1 VAPIGVTAPPGAI
14 GTKVNLSKSGMIT
27 RIGWDG
33 YLARVIDPLVKK
45 MLPAG
50 AADAD
55 EMIPTRSN
63 IRVPLM
69 MNRELGRQ
77 CRSYTNVP
85 VLWQMTSHVVWI
97 LPI

>member
-45 MLPAG
+45 MLPGG
-50 AADAD
+50 AAEAD
-55 EMIPTRSN
+55 EMISTRSN
-63 IRVPLM
+63 IRVPFM
-69 MNRELGRQ
+69 MNRELGVRHA
-77 CRSYTNVP
+77 C
-85 VLWQMTSHVVWI
+85 I
-97 LPI
+97 